1 MSPELI
7 VSVVAAAIALLSA
20 AFAGASFWQAK
31 RSADAAEA
39 QVAGMRE
46 TNIAA
51 AQPYVWADVQLDQV
65 DGYVLNLVLGNSGPT
80 FAENVRVNFDPP
92 LPREAWADHLTS
104 NAITRLREGVGSLAP
119 GRTVAWSLG
128 GSPQILESSQPQVH
142 RVTVDADG
150 PFGPVPTFAY
160 VIDLSDYREMEAQPA
175 GSIYELTRAVGK
187 VAAALK
193 RQS

>member
-1 MSPELI
+1 
-7 VSVVAAAIALLSA
+7 
-20 AFAGASFWQAK
+20 
-31 RSADAAEA
+31 
-39 QVAGMRE
+39 MRE
-46 TNIAA
+46 TNIAS

-175 GSIYELTRAVGK
+175 GSIYELTRAVDK